1 MNKMNSIETIISKK
15 MKEADPAM
23 ETEGADRKIPQTA
36 YHDFINY
43 LKFTWKLD
51 EKTDNNETVEKIT
64 KLFKE
69 EQKEAEAFLTVWT
82 GMWLKK
88 WKQRVKIILGNQKQ
102 ETSSTGKVDAP
113 NNSEKQW
120 KGLENKHEMIE
131 MIVSALIKNGE
142 ICGTQILAENILKTE
157 AGKTK
162 TPEPNS
168 KEHVLSILNSSLRR
182 ARDIANNRG
191 PLIFV
196 KVDKGYYK
204 ESKR

>member
-51 EKTDNNETVEKIT
+51 EKTDNSETVEKIT
-64 KLFKE
+64 KLFNE
-69 EQKEAEAFLTVWT
+69 EREEAEAFLTVWT

-102 ETSSTGKVDAP
+102 ETPTGKVDAS
-113 NNSEKQW
+113 NSSEEQW
-120 KGLENKHEMIE
+120 KGLENKQEMIE
-131 MIVSALIKNGE
+131 IIVSALIKNGE

-162 TPEPNS
+162 NPELNS
-168 KEHVLSILNSSLRR
+168 KEQILSVLNSSLRR